1 MKVVYCA
8 LCMGCGLKDRA
19 LVATKH
25 VQLSAAA
32 HNAKEGGRTA

>member
-1 MKVVYCA
+1 MQVVNCA
-8 LCMGCGLKDRA
+8 LCMSCGLKDGA

-32 HNAKEGGRTA
+32 HNAKEGDQIA